1 MAFSL
6 SLPLSLLFLRGFC
19 PLPAPLGVD
28 GSLFSSSL
36 SSSTQKENKILSY
49 VFQHGNL
56 IFRLINVTL
65 KGKALS
71 PVKSFRTHAKM
82 R

>member
-19 PLPAPLGVD
+19 PLPAPLGVVE
-28 GSLFSSSL
+28 LLSSSL

-71 PVKSFRTHAKM
+71 PVKSFRTRAKM